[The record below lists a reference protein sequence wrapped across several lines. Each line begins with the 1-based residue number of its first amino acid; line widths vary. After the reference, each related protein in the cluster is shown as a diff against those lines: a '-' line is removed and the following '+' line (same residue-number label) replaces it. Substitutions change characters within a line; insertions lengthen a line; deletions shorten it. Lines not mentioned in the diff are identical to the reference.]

1 MHIFKNANFAFIPN
15 RKAGYIISAV
25 LILASIV
32 SLIAHGGPRYNID
45 FTGGTLLHLRFEKNV
60 EIQNIRSII
69 ADKGF
74 GDAEIKHFGERNEI
88 SIRTGVERSV
98 DEVSATI
105 NTALS
110 QSIADNPFEVQ
121 RVESVGPK
129 VGRELIVQALLAVF
143 WAMVLILIYVMWRF
157 EFKFSIGAIAA
168 IVHDVI
174 ITLGMF
180 SILDIEISAPIIA
193 AVLTIVGYSLNDTI
207 VVYDRIRE
215 NLKAASKSLKDL
227 AGLVNRSINETM
239 SRTIV
244 TSGTTLIV
252 VLVLYFFGGE
262 VLRTFSLA
270 LIIGIVIGTYST
282 IFVASPI
289 VTDWRGKKA

>member
-15 RKAGYIISAV
+15 RKAGYIVSAI